1 MLLDSNIVIYAAQP
15 QHSDLLQFIRQE
27 SRAVSIV
34 SRIEVLGFH
43 RISAR
48 ERQICEAFFLTVEM
62 IRLSDRIVDRAV
74 ELRQQRRMGLGDAI
88 IAATALEH
96 SLTLITRNTHDFR
109 WIDNLDLH
117 NPIPDDL
124 TIED

>member
-1 MLLDSNIVIYAAQP
+1 MLMDSNIVIYAAQT
-15 QHSDLLQFIRQE
+15 QYSDLLQFIRQE

-62 IRLSDRIVDRAV
+62 LCLSDRIADIAV

-96 SLTLITRNTHDFR
+96 GLTLMTRNTSDFQ
-109 WIDNLDLH
+109 WINDLDLYD
-117 NPIPDDL
+117 PI
-124 TIED
+124 TEN

>member
-1 MLLDSNIVIYAAQP
+1 MLLDSNIVIYAAQT
-15 QHSDLLQFIRQE
+15 QHSALLQFIRQE
-27 SRAVSIV
+27 PRAVSIV

-62 IRLSDRIVDRAV
+62 LRLSDRIVDIAV

-96 SLTLITRNTHDFR
+96 NLTLITRNTRDFR
-109 WIDNLDLH
+109 WIEGLDLQD
-117 NPIPDDL
+117 PMEQQEQ
-124 TIED
+124 T